1 MSRFSEFLHPTDIKA
16 EKEIYISS
24 RFVKRDAKG
33 DPILDKNGKPVLRP
47 FKIQAVMQ
55 EENEAL
61 IRLATITTRD
71 KTGAEVSRFDR
82 AKYSRGLVVAG
93 TVDPDFRDR
102 EFCDE
107 VGVLDPYLIPAKIL
121 YAGEFQK
128 LVDAIAELSGIGED
142 LGEVAKN

>member
-1 MSRFSEFLHPTDIKA
+1 MSRFSEFLHPTEIRA

-24 RFVKRDAKG
+24 RFVKRDEKG
-33 DPILDKNGKPVLRP
+33 EPVLDQDGNPVLRP

-61 IRLATITTRD
+61 IRSATITTRD
-71 KTGAEVSRFDR
+71 RTGAEVSRFDR
-82 AKYSRGLVVAG
+82 NKYSRGLVVAG
-93 TVDPDFRDR
+93 TVDPDFRSR

-107 VGVLDPYLIPAKIL
+107 VGTLDPCLIPAKIL

-128 LVDAIAELSGIGED
+128 LADAIAELSGIGED